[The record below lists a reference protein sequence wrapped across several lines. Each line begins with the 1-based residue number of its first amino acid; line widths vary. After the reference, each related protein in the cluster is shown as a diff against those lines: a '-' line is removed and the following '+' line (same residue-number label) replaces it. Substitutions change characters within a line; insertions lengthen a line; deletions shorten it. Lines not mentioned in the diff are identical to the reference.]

1 MQGIVMVLVGIRL
14 ALTRNQGSISGLA
27 CYLYQ
32 ALTVDNP
39 YLHATKTIDL
49 DSSNKRSFAI
59 DFLKH
64 LAIGLTFLLMYLK
77 QKPVRHSGAKFLK
90 RKLYSAN

>member
-1 MQGIVMVLVGIRL
+1 MVLVGIRL

-39 YLHATKTIDL
+39 YLQVKTSDL
-49 DSSNKRSFAI
+49 DPSNSSSKRGFAI

-64 LAIGLTFLLMYLK
+64 LAIGLTFLLMYQK
-77 QKPVRHSGAKFLK
+77 QKPVRHSGAKK
-90 RKLYSAN
+90 RKSH